1 MYKSIKNSRM
11 VILDTFWYAAVI
23 IISLIMI
30 MPFYWTIIT
39 SLRPNSEMFAQPIR
53 WIPSH
58 ITLKHY
64 IEAFSTVPFGRYF
77 FNSAI
82 LAVGGVLTNLFFGSL
97 GGYAFAKLNFKGKK
111 ILFIALLSSMMIPG
125 IVTMVP
131 SFLVL
136 KNFPLIGGNN
146 IFGQG
151 GNGFINTYWAIL
163 LPGAAGAFAVFF
175 MKQFFLTLPEE
186 LADAARIDGCSEF
199 KIFWRIYL
207 PLTKPALAT
216 LGVMTF
222 QAGWNSFMW
231 PLIVLNSQDMMTVQ
245 VGLASFTYSHSA
257 NYGPLMAGTVIATLP
272 MLLIFIYAQK
282 YFVQGIAFTGTKN

>member
-1 MYKSIKNSRM
+1 MNKLIKNWRTI
-11 VILDTFWYAAVI
+11 ILDGFWYVVVI
-23 IISLIMI
+23 IISIIMV

-58 ITLKHY
+58 ITLIHY

-77 FNSAI
+77 FNSAV
-82 LAVGGVLTNLFFGSL
+82 LAIGGVLTNLFFGSL
-97 GGYAFAKLNFKGKK
+97 GGYAFARLNFKGKRV
-111 ILFIALLSSMMIPG
+111 LFIALLSSMMIPG

-136 KNFPLIGGNN
+136 KNFPLVGGNN
-146 IFGQG
+146 IFGHG

-199 KIFWRIYL
+199 RIFWNIYL

-245 VGLASFTYSHSA
+245 VGLASFTYNHSA